1 MAEEIPATRAVAAV
15 RPANHESRQRAR
27 EVQSGATRAAVLG
40 VSDGLVTNVSLILG
54 VAGASGNAKF
64 VLLAGLAS
72 LVAGAASM
80 AVGEY
85 VSMAAQVE
93 LLQRLL
99 AEYREHMK
107 REPEAAREELEEF
120 IHAGGVRQATAHNAS
135 KQIAMVPDRAL
146 AVYARSLGLDPD
158 ELGSPWKAAVT
169 SLLTFATGALVP
181 LLPWFFSGGAA
192 AAFASIALGGAAA
205 LVVGGMLGY
214 LGGRNVAWSAARQL
228 LVLAVAA
235 AATWAAGK
243 LFNVSVT

>member
-1 MAEEIPATRAVAAV
+1 MAEA
-15 RPANHESRQRAR
+15 ANHDSRKRAR

-40 VSDGLVTNVSLILG
+40 ISDGLVTNVSLILG
-54 VAGASGNAKF
+54 VAGAQSDNRV

-99 AEYREHMK
+99 AEYRVHMK
-107 REPEAAREELEEF
+107 REPEAAREDLEEF
-120 IHAGGVRQATAHNAS
+120 IRRGGVMQATAHNAS
-135 KQIAMVPDRAL
+135 KQISLVPDRAL

-158 ELGSPWKAAVT
+158 ELGSPVKAAAT
-169 SLLTFATGALVP
+169 SLFTFALGALVP
-181 LLPWFFSGGAA
+181 LVPWFFSGGTHAA
-192 AAFASIALGGAAA
+192 VASIVLGGAAA
-205 LVVGGMLGY
+205 LLVGGALGF

-228 LVLAVAA
+228 LVLVVAA
-235 AATWAAGK
+235 GATWGAGK
-243 LFNVSVT
+243 LFDVTVT

>member
-1 MAEEIPATRAVAAV
+1 MAQEISATRAVAAV

-54 VAGASGNAKF
+54 VAGASANAKF

-120 IHAGGVRQATAHNAS
+120 IRAGGVRQATAHNAS
-135 KQIAMVPDRAL
+135 KQISLVPDRAL

-181 LLPWFFSGGAA
+181 LLPWFFTGGTA
-192 AAFASIALGGAAA
+192 AAFASLALGGAAA
-205 LVVGGMLGY
+205 LVVGGMLGF
-214 LGGRNVAWSAARQL
+214 LGGRNIAWSAARQL
-228 LVLAVAA
+228 LVLGVAA
-235 AATWAAGK
+235 AATWGAGR
-243 LFNVSVT
+243 LFDVTVT

>member
-1 MAEEIPATRAVAAV
+1 MAQEIPATDAVAAV

-54 VAGASGNAKF
+54 VAGASANAKF

-120 IHAGGVRQATAHNAS
+120 IRAGGVRQATAHNAS
-135 KQIAMVPDRAL
+135 KQISMVPDRAL

-169 SLLTFATGALVP
+169 SLFTFATGALVP
-181 LLPWFFSGGAA
+181 LLPWFFTGGAA

-205 LVVGGMLGY
+205 LVVGGMLGF
-214 LGGRNVAWSAARQL
+214 LGGRNVAWGAARQL